1 MSYPSVDQLQKVL
14 TEQIFLYTDDKKKAA
29 GRALG
34 TLVEIITFYLLKTW
48 GLESAIAIERGL
60 AEYANPAIRHNVE
73 YSLHPVTSI
82 ADLTISGGELPV
94 TTSKLFAKLRH
105 EKSSLVAYE
114 SKPQTV
120 LSKDG
125 VLRNA
130 CVIGYTD
137 KSALVA
143 LVHKVGKDTWEFR
156 LVEQLRQ
163 PYAMFEC
170 KRVGVEEGQ
179 RKGPQTIE
187 KAKQGAYVARTVS
200 SLQKVRIASGE
211 LHGVISR
218 QDGTLYSKPYGELL
232 SEIIASSSPDLL
244 RNFILTV
251 GVVSNHGNWFTG
263 DNQNKELMVLAQSY
277 DWLLFLTDAGL
288 ASFIQD
294 VLLKPKTGL
303 QPARDAFLASYT
315 ATKKKNQF
323 TKVQMSA
330 LADAILQNYFRVNQ
344 KSIEGWFNI
353 ITPKTGGL
361 PLLRKQ
367 LAVLSKKN
375 WSGIIGL

>member
-14 TEQIFLYTDDKKKAA
+14 TEQIFHYADDKKKAA

-73 YSLHPVTSI
+73 YSLHPVTGI

-105 EKSSLVAYE
+105 EKSGLVAYE

-125 VLRNA
+125 VLRNG

-156 LVEQLRQ
+156 LVEQLRP

-200 SLQKVRIASGE
+200 SLQKVRTASGE

-218 QDGTLYSKPYGELL
+218 ADGTLYAKPYAKLL
-232 SEIIASSSPDLL
+232 EEVIASSAPDLL
-244 RNFILTV
+244 RDFILTV
-251 GVVSNHGNWFTG
+251 GVVSNHGNWFTSN
-263 DNQNKELMVLAQSY
+263 NQNKELMVLAQSY

-330 LADAILQNYFRVNQ
+330 LADAVLQNYFRVNQ

-367 LAVLSKKN
+367 LAELSKKN